1 MMIEITEQ
9 QSDLLLELLN
19 REIDELG
26 PEIHHTTR
34 VAFRHE
40 LEDKRR
46 LLVELRDRLMGVS
59 ANAHVGTI

>member
-9 QSDLLLELLN
+9 QRDLLLELLN

-34 VAFRHE
+34 VGFRHE

-46 LLVELRDRLMGVS
+46 LLVELGHGLTGV
-59 ANAHVGTI
+59 APAVQAQVI